1 MKAVVQRV
9 HAARVEVAGAIVG
22 ATDRGL
28 IAFLGAAAGD
38 TEEDLEYVTRKVAEL
53 RVFEDDVGKMSR
65 SVADVGGGLLLVSQF
80 TLLGDTSRGNR
91 PSFTQAMAPAE
102 AEPFIDKAVARLR
115 ARLPQTRIE
124 TGRFGAD
131 MRVVVDNDGPV
142 TILID
147 SRSR

>member
-22 ATDRGL
+22 ATERGL

-38 TEEDLEYVTRKVAEL
+38 TDEDASYVTRKVAEL
-53 RVFEDDVGKMSR
+53 RVFEDERGKMSR
-65 SVADVGGGLLLVSQF
+65 SLAEIGGGLLVVSQF

-91 PSFTQAMAPAE
+91 PSFTQAMPPQE
-102 AEPFIDKAVARLR
+102 AEPFIERAVALLR
-115 ARLPQTRIE
+115 ARLPQTKIE